1 MFKSTKFKKFTSILC
16 AMFTMFTM
24 FTFDLKVM
32 CTGFEDDI
40 FDEIPEYHS
49 VLLIGPANSGK
60 TSLKKRLDINTP
72 FVFSNDYDPSIPG
85 IVNYGWAD
93 VNKKVIRLID
103 IAGTA
108 DEQYEKAIKGVLR
121 KPPKICLLC
130 LACDELEK
138 NLDYYTRL
146 IKKYDLS
153 SRTFICVTKC
163 DDLISSYIADN
174 LTKII
179 TENGYKNEVL
189 FTSSMIN
196 GYKKCLPNSY
206 TGEMKTTITDD
217 MPQDLLILSESEEPM
232 RVAQDK
238 IEESDSQEEKQA
250 ASELSRD
257 KLYQLEIVKILHSL
271 IKERKHEISI
281 EDVQKLPTNNKTIN
295 AMAEIVRHELK
306 ENTDSLS
313 DQELLELYGQE
324 NIIVIIEA
332 LYDNMS
338 PEMIIEST
346 AVPFKKE
353 TEGLLNATRERA
365 SDLKSQT
372 KSKKTNNFKAYA
384 GATLITAGIVS
395 TSVILGK
402 LISCKSK
409 NIKNIKANK
418 TPKLEIPKTKKSAKL
433 TT

>member
-1 MFKSTKFKKFTSILC
+1 MKKVLKRIFLIYYAIFTTI
-16 AMFTMFTM
+16 
-24 FTFDLKVM
+24 TFASRAI
-32 CTGFEDDI
+32 CTETEDDI
-40 FDEIPEYHS
+40 FGEIPEFYEI
-49 VLLIGPANSGK
+49 LLIGPAKSGK
-60 TSLKKRLDINTP
+60 TSLKNRLDINNKP
-72 FVFSNDYDPSIPG
+72 FVFSNDYNPSIPG
-85 IVNYGWAD
+85 IVNYGWANVD
-93 VNKKVIRLID
+93 KKDIRLID

-108 DEQYEKAIKGVLR
+108 DERYEEAIKGVLR

-130 LACDELEK
+130 LACDELK
-138 NLDYYTRL
+138 KDLGYYTRL
-146 IKKYDLS
+146 IKEYDLA

-163 DDLISSYIADN
+163 DGSISPYIADN

-196 GYKKCLPNSY
+196 GYKKCLSNSY
-206 TGEMKTTITDD
+206 TGETQTTITDD
-217 MPQDLLILSESEEPM
+217 MPQDLLVLSESEEPM
-232 RVAQDK
+232 RVARCEITEPDN
-238 IEESDSQEEKQA
+238 QEEKQA
-250 ASELSRD
+250 ASELARD
-257 KLYQLEIVKILHSL
+257 ELYQLEIVQILHSF
-271 IKERKHEISI
+271 IKESKHEISI

-295 AMAEIVRHELK
+295 AMAAIVKHELTL
-306 ENTDSLS
+306 NTDTLS
-313 DQELLELYGQE
+313 DQELLNLYGQE

-332 LYDNMS
+332 LYDTMS

-346 AVPFKKE
+346 DVPFQKE
-353 TEGLLNATRERA
+353 TEELLNATRERA

-384 GATLITAGIVS
+384 GATLITAGIIS
-395 TSVILGK
+395 ASVILGK

-433 TT
+433 TA

>member
-1 MFKSTKFKKFTSILC
+1 MKKVLKRIFLIYYAIFTTI
-16 AMFTMFTM
+16 
-24 FTFDLKVM
+24 TFASRAI
-32 CTGFEDDI
+32 CTETEDDI
-40 FDEIPEYHS
+40 FGEIPEFYEI
-49 VLLIGPANSGK
+49 LLIGPAKSGK
-60 TSLKKRLDINTP
+60 TSLRNRLDINKKP

-85 IVNYGWAD
+85 IVNYGWANVD
-93 VNKKVIRLID
+93 KKDIRLID

-108 DEQYEKAIKGVLR
+108 DGQYEEAIKGVLR
-121 KPPKICLLC
+121 KPRRIKICLLC

-138 NLDYYTRL
+138 NLDYYTGL
-146 IKKYDLS
+146 IKQYGLA

-163 DDLISSYIADN
+163 DELISPYIADN

-196 GYKKCLPNSY
+196 GYKKCLSNSY
-206 TGEMKTTITDD
+206 TSETQTTITDD
-217 MPQDLLILSESEEPM
+217 MPQDLLVLSESEEPM
-232 RVAQDK
+232 RVARCEITEPDN
-238 IEESDSQEEKQA
+238 QEEKQA
-250 ASELSRD
+250 ASELARD
-257 KLYQLEIVKILHSL
+257 ELYQLEIVQILHSF
-271 IKERKHEISI
+271 IKESKHEISI

-295 AMAEIVRHELK
+295 AMAEIVKHELK

-313 DQELLELYGQE
+313 AQDLLELYGQE

-332 LYDNMS
+332 LYDNRS
-338 PEMIIEST
+338 LEMIIEST
-346 AVPFKKE
+346 AVSFKKE
-353 TEGLLNATRERA
+353 TEELLNATRERA

-384 GATLITAGIVS
+384 GATLITAGIIS
-395 TSVILGK
+395 ASVILGK

-409 NIKNIKANK
+409 NIKNNK

>member
-1 MFKSTKFKKFTSILC
+1 MFKNTKFKKFTSILC
-16 AMFTMFTM
+16 AMFTMFT
-24 FTFDLKVM
+24 FDFKVM
-32 CTGFEDDI
+32 CTGSEDDI

-60 TSLKKRLDINTP
+60 TSLKNCLDINKKP
-72 FVFSNDYDPSIPG
+72 FSFSNDYDPSIPG

-93 VNKKVIRLID
+93 VNKKGIRLID

-108 DEQYEKAIKGVLR
+108 DERYEEAIKGVLR

-130 LACDELEK
+130 LACGELEK

-146 IKKYDLS
+146 IKKYDLA

-163 DDLISSYIADN
+163 DDSISPYIADN

-206 TGEMKTTITDD
+206 TGGTKTTITDD

-271 IKERKHEISI
+271 IKESKHEISI
-281 EDVQKLPTNNKTIN
+281 EDVPKSPTSNKTID
-295 AMAEIVRHELK
+295 AMAEIVKHELT

-313 DQELLELYGQE
+313 DQDLLKLYGQE

-332 LYDNMS
+332 LYDNRS
-338 PEMIIEST
+338 LEMIIEST

-409 NIKNIKANK
+409 NIKTNK